1 MTDTGLL
8 SWYRL
13 LHCLW
18 LLELFSFP
26 LRLFKKESNHF
37 PTGSSLE
44 ESGVTQRDRS
54 IFKMAKK
61 PSHANLIKI
70 YHHHPI
76 SHCESLRFT
85 FKLSSILD
93 RCSFSS
99 LMCLLPCHHYLNTT
113 SKSIISS
120 RCFQWKSEHH
130 LMKGRENPPRSEIK
144 LKLFDNQL
152 DSSKNAYYVIIYDV
166 IYDIYVTELM
176 HI

>member
-1 MTDTGLL
+1 
-8 SWYRL
+8 
-13 LHCLW
+13 
-18 LLELFSFP
+18 
-26 LRLFKKESNHF
+26 
-37 PTGSSLE
+37 
-44 ESGVTQRDRS
+44 
-54 IFKMAKK
+54 MAKK

-120 RCFQWKSEHH
+120 RRFLWKSEHH

-152 DSSKNAYYVIIYDV
+152 DSSKNASYVIIYMSYMIYTWQNSCTYDV
-166 IYDIYVTELM
+166 KTLGRNSICTPSTSLKVNSLPKHGMWDWSWFISTEKLPWT
-176 HI
+176 IW